1 MFPLEFPVGNTSLV
15 VYVLSHLERI
25 PAPAGAEKRAEKQA
39 LVYCVTV
46 VRRITDNLITLNCL
60 FGLLTFETP
69 AERRRVLSNFLSE
82 YLLEYSSLS
91 TIVLS
96 TLSTLNARACTFS
109 LSHVLTPVCTHS
121 KQLSN
126 NRRLKIKL
134 N

>member
-1 MFPLEFPVGNTSLV
+1 MFHFEFPVGNTSLV
-15 VYVLSHLERI
+15 VNVLFHSERI
-25 PAPAGAEKRAEKQA
+25 PAPAGAEQRVESKQCTCGYKSFLKVNFPEKIKIEEWAAVHKR
-39 LVYCVTV
+39 
-46 VRRITDNLITLNCL
+46 I
-60 FGLLTFETP
+60 
-69 AERRRVLSNFLSE
+69 VLSNFLSE

-96 TLSTLNARACTFS
+96 TLSTLNACVLTRESALS
-109 LSHVLTPVCTHS
+109 LSHVLTPVCAHS